1 MSAQGQ
7 TDALQQAE
15 KMKYLIFFFYRL
27 QVNSDFM
34 GHLLRQLSYLQQ
46 DMLYVGPRSKICL
59 TTS

>member
-15 KMKYLIFFFYRL
+15 KIKYLIFFFYRL

-34 GHLLRQLSYLQQ
+34 GHLLRQLSYVQ
-46 DMLYVGPRSKICL
+46 
-59 TTS
+59 

>member
-15 KMKYLIFFFYRL
+15 KIKYFIFFFYRL

-34 GHLLRQLSYLQQ
+34 GHLLRQLSVVQH

>member
-15 KMKYLIFFFYRL
+15 KIKYLIFLFYRL

-34 GHLLRQLSYLQQ
+34 GLSAKLCTARHVICRPEVE
-46 DMLYVGPRSKICL
+46 DMSYNKLKK
-59 TTS
+59 